1 MAPLTDL
8 EPGTSCR
15 LTSLGGDRSFQR
27 RLMELGFLPGTP
39 LSVVRRIPIGGVL
52 ELELRQSRLTLRL
65 SEARDVRV
73 TID

>member
-8 EPGTSCR
+8 EPGTCGR

-39 LSVVRRIPIGGVL
+39 LCVVRRIPMGGVL
-52 ELELRQSRLTLRL
+52 ELELRQSRVTLRM

-73 TID
+73 AID

>member
-8 EPGTSCR
+8 QPGSRGR

-39 LSVVRRIPIGGVL
+39 VSVVRRIPMGGVL
-52 ELELRQSRLTLRL
+52 ELELRQSRVTLRL

-73 TID
+73 AID